1 MGNCNNDSTIKEK
14 NEKESQNKI
23 KFSDFTKLYPIG
35 KSGISTTW
43 KAQLIEK
50 GKQII
55 NNNKNFFAMK
65 IINKAKIYI
74 KKIVKSIENNRR
86 LMEKF
91 NYKLLCKMYYAFQD
105 KENLY
110 FVVEYFSRGD
120 LRYHICKK
128 DYFYEKETKFII
140 SCIALIINYLHENN
154 VIHRDIKPIFG
165 NNGYLYLTGLSL
177 AMECKKEE
185 TVISA
190 SGTPGYMAPEAII
203 NKPHNFSVD
212 YFALGIILYELTMG
226 ERPYQGKDRK
236 EIKEKMFNVE
246 INVDKN
252 DIPSD
257 WDINVAELI
266 NGF

>member
-86 LMEKF
+86 LME
-91 NYKLLCKMYYAFQD
+91 N
-105 KENLY
+105 
-110 FVVEYFSRGD
+110 
-120 LRYHICKK
+120 
-128 DYFYEKETKFII
+128 
-140 SCIALIINYLHENN
+140 LIINYY
-154 VIHRDIKPIFG
+154 VKCIM
-165 NNGYLYLTGLSL
+165 LS
-177 AMECKKEE
+177 KIRK
-185 TVISA
+185 T
-190 SGTPGYMAPEAII
+190 Y
-203 NKPHNFSVD
+203 
-212 YFALGIILYELTMG
+212 IL
-226 ERPYQGKDRK
+226 
-236 EIKEKMFNVE
+236 
-246 INVDKN
+246 
-252 DIPSD
+252 
-257 WDINVAELI
+257 W
-266 NGF
+266 